1 MNLRI
6 RLHNK
11 EQLDNLSLSGKKLSK
26 ALISLKLINKLFGNH
41 KQLAKS
47 TLDYCIKNPNKKR
60 FRIVDIGCGGG
71 DSIYNVFNKL
81 NNNGI
86 QGDFLGIDGN
96 PQSVN
101 HANSLYAKKDHIQ
114 FEIGDILD
122 PAFLIP
128 DCDIIISSHFIYH
141 FEDEELVNFIKRI
154 QEKGIKHIIFSEL
167 KRSKTAYIL
176 FKYSS
181 IFLPISKLA
190 KQDGLIA
197 IRRAFTINELENI
210 LNKSGVKKYT
220 IRKKTWFRTLTKI
233 DL

>member
-6 RLHNK
+6 RLHTK

-41 KQLAKS
+41 KQLAKN
-47 TLDYCIKNPNKKR
+47 TLVYCLKNPQKKPV
-60 FRIVDIGCGGG
+60 RIVDIGCGGG
-71 DSIYNVFNKL
+71 DSIYTIFSKL
-81 NNNGI
+81 TNNGV
-86 QGDFLGIDGN
+86 QSDFLGIDGN
-96 PQSVN
+96 PQSIN
-101 HANSLYAKKDHIQ
+101 HANSLYAKEGQIQ

-122 PAFLIP
+122 PSFPIP
-128 DCDIIISSHFIYH
+128 NCDIIVSSHFIYH
-141 FEDEELVNFIKRI
+141 FEDEELIKFIKRI

-167 KRSKTAYIL
+167 KRSKTAYFL

-197 IRRAFTINELENI
+197 IQRAFTINELENI
-210 LNKSGVKKYT
+210 LTKSGVKKYT
-220 IRKKTWFRTLTKI
+220 IRNKIWFRTLTKI

>member
-6 RLHNK
+6 RLHTK

-26 ALISLKLINKLFGNH
+26 VLISLKLINKLFGNH

-47 TLDYCIKNPNKKR
+47 TLDYCIKNPQKKPI
-60 FRIVDIGCGGG
+60 RIVDIGCGGG
-71 DSIYNVFNKL
+71 DSIYNVFSKL

-86 QGDFLGIDGN
+86 QGNFLGIDGN
-96 PQSVN
+96 PQTIN
-101 HANSLYAKKDHIQ
+101 HANSLYAKEDQIQ

-122 PAFLIP
+122 PAFIIP

-141 FEDEELVNFIKRI
+141 FEDEELIKFIKRI

-167 KRSKTAYIL
+167 KRSKIAYFL

-197 IRRAFTINELENI
+197 IQRAFTINELENI
-210 LNKSGVKKYT
+210 INKSDVKKYT
-220 IRKKTWFRTLTKI
+220 VHKKTWFRTLTKI